1 MRPRPR
7 RSGYAM
13 VVVVMFV
20 ILFLGLW
27 SLAARQV
34 SSLLRVEQARANRVS
49 RDVTN
54 LPACRA
60 LAKALA
66 ALQVGY
72 PPTNPYVC
80 QVSIDGNAFALTFTI
95 DTSLNDNHAWEVQ
108 AATTNDTSPPVLNP
122 SQFGPTPPPM

>member
-1 MRPRPR
+1 MRPRPQR
-7 RSGYAM
+7 RGYAM

-34 SSLLRVEQARANRVS
+34 SSLLRVEQARAHRVA

-54 LPACRA
+54 LPARRA
-60 LAKALA
+60 LAQALA

-72 PPTNPYVC
+72 PPRNPYNC
-80 QVSIDGNAFALTFTI
+80 QVSIDGNPFTLTFTI
-95 DTSLNDNHAWEVQ
+95 DPSSNDPHAWEVK
-108 AATTNDTSPPVLNP
+108 AATSTDTSLPLDPALFTQDPPA
-122 SQFGPTPPPM
+122 M

>member
-1 MRPRPR
+1 MRPRPHR
-7 RSGYAM
+7 RGYAM

-34 SSLLRVEQARANRVS
+34 SSLLRVEQARAHRVA

-54 LPACRA
+54 LPARRA
-60 LAKALA
+60 LAQALA

-72 PPTNPYVC
+72 PPTNPYNC
-80 QVSIDGNAFALTFTI
+80 QMSIDGNPFTLTFTI
-95 DTSLNDNHAWEVQ
+95 DPSSNDPHAWEVQ
-108 AATTNDTSPPVLNP
+108 AATNADPSLLTLDPALFGQDPPA
-122 SQFGPTPPPM
+122 M

>member
-1 MRPRPR
+1 MRPRPQR
-7 RSGYAM
+7 RGYAM

-34 SSLLRVEQARANRVS
+34 SSLLRVEQARAHRVA

-54 LPACRA
+54 LPARRA
-60 LAKALA
+60 LAQALA

-72 PPTNPYVC
+72 PPRNPYVC
-80 QVSIDGNAFALTFTI
+80 QVSIDGNPFTLTFAI
-95 DTSLNDNHAWEVQ
+95 DTSSNDTHAWEVQ
-108 AATTNDTSPPVLNP
+108 AATNTDTSLPTLAP
-122 SQFGPTPPPM
+122 SQFGPTPPTM